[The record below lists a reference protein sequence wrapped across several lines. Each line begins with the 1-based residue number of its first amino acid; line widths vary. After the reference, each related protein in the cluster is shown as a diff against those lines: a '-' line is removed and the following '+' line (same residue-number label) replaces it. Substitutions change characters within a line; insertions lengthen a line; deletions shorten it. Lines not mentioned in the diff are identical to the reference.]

1 MIRLRVSY
9 NQIEGT
15 LSRNSL
21 RYLSKANLP
30 MAIDYLLQGTFN
42 SNLNPNPKP
51 NPPRP
56 QAPRGELL
64 ALTLNPN
71 VNPNKPLHDIIITNS
86 V

>member
-1 MIRLRVSY
+1 
-9 NQIEGT
+9 
-15 LSRNSL
+15 
-21 RYLSKANLP
+21 